1 MTSSPDAADRAAPA
15 PPHRAYAKRPH
26 LPDVRPLDSL
36 RSLKIKLGVLV
47 AATVTLAV
55 LITWIGLQNQLG
67 PSRTFPL
74 AIVLSLLLTQV
85 LARGM
90 TSPLRD
96 MTAAARAMADG
107 DYSRRVRATSRDE
120 VGQLAMAF
128 NVMAEDLATSDQVRR
143 ELIANVSH
151 ELRTPVA
158 ALQAQLENVVDGVT
172 QPTPAT
178 MEMALAQTERL
189 TRLVAYLLDLSRLEA
204 GAADLNITRIDVG
217 DFLEE
222 NAEAVSMVDAA
233 KGLRYVVDVT
243 PPDLVLEADRERLH
257 QVVVNL
263 LQNAIRHSPHGGEI
277 RLEAYPVDDDV
288 VIEVV
293 DEGPGI
299 AKEDRERIFERF
311 ARASA
316 TGAHAV
322 PGGSTGGTGIG
333 LAIVRWA
340 VDLHGGRVEVADS
353 RRGATMRVTLPAH
366 PAVAGADDDLGPRPD
381 RE

>member
-1 MTSSPDAADRAAPA
+1 MTGQPSHAMRA
-15 PPHRAYAKRPH
+15 H
-26 LPDVRPLDSL
+26 LPDVRPLDSF

-55 LITWIGLQNQLG
+55 FITWVGLQNQLG

-90 TSPLRD
+90 TSPLRE

-107 DYSRRVRATSRDE
+107 DYSRRVRATSHDE
-120 VGQLAMAF
+120 VGQLAVAF

-172 QPTPAT
+172 PPTPAT

-189 TRLVAYLLDLSRLEA
+189 TRLVAYLLDLSRIEA
-204 GAADLNITRIDVG
+204 GAAALNVAEIDVG

-222 NAEAVSMVDAA
+222 NAESVSMVDAA

-243 PPDLVLEADRERLH
+243 PPDLVLAADRERLR
-257 QVVVNL
+257 QVVINL
-263 LQNAIRHSPHGGEI
+263 LQNAIRHSPPGGEI

-288 VIEVV
+288 VVEVG
-293 DEGPGI
+293 DDGPGI

-311 ARASA
+311 ARANA
-316 TGAHAV
+316 TGTHA
-322 PGGSTGGTGIG
+322 PSGGTTGGTGIG

-340 VDLHGGRVEVADS
+340 VDLHGGRIEVADS
-353 RRGATMRVTLPAH
+353 AKGATMRVTLPAH
-366 PAVAGADDDLGPRPD
+366 GPAAQVPPADGEPGATTVED
-381 RE
+381 RSTGT